1 MQPDHNIATE
11 VLVDIFDLFL
21 YLSMA
26 AGFLMA
32 FSLGANDVA
41 NSMASAVGAR
51 AITIRQAVIIAG
63 TLTFVGAVF
72 LGSHVT
78 ATITRGIINPEHI
91 ADPRIMMLGMFS
103 ALLAASLWV
112 LIASL
117 TALPVSSTHSIV
129 GSILGFGI
137 VAGGPL
143 VVNWWILSGVVLSW
157 IISPLFAGT
166 IAFLIFSHIRRYIFF
181 KEHFL
186 QQARNWAPRWIGLT
200 ALILGYSFIY
210 KTPVGKDLEMT
221 RITAVIITA
230 LLAICAWYGGRLI
243 INRITRKKEQSVEEV
258 EGIFRRMQIMTSSYV
273 ALSHGANDVAN
284 AIGPVAAIYILARQQ
299 ELIQTAEIPLFLLIL
314 GGLGLTAGIAL
325 LGKKVIATVGTRITT
340 LTNTRGF
347 AVDFSAATTVLI
359 ASNMGMPVSTTHACV
374 GGVTGVGLAGGF
386 SAVNFGVLFR
396 IMGYWVLTVPI
407 TAITSIVIFQ
417 ILKWIFI

>member
-1 MQPDHNIATE
+1 
-11 VLVDIFDLFL
+11 
-21 YLSMA
+21 
-26 AGFLMA
+26 MA

-51 AITIRQAVIIAG
+51 AITVRQAVIIAG
-63 TLTFVGAVF
+63 TLTFIGAVF

-78 ATITRGIINPEHI
+78 ATITKGIINPEQI

-112 LIASL
+112 LLASL

-137 VAGGPL
+137 VAGGPS
-143 VVNWWILSGVVLSW
+143 VVNWWMLSGVVLSW

-166 IAFLIFSHIRRYIFF
+166 ISYLIFSHIRKYIFF
-181 KEHFL
+181 KKHFL
-186 QQARNWAPRWIGLT
+186 HQARIWAPRWIGLT

-210 KTPVGKDLEMT
+210 KTPVGKDLELT
-221 RITAVIITA
+221 RTMAFIFTFLI
-230 LLAICAWYGGRLI
+230 AICAWFVGKLLVNRL
-243 INRITRKKEQSVEEV
+243 TRKKEESVEEV
-258 EGIFRRMQIMTSSYV
+258 ESIFRRLQIMTSSYV

-284 AIGPVAAIYILARQQ
+284 AIGPVAAIYILARHH
-299 ELIQTAEIPLFLLIL
+299 ELVQAAEIPVFMLVL
-314 GGLGLTAGIAL
+314 GGLGLSAGIAL
-325 LGKKVIATVGTRITT
+325 LGKKVIATVGNKITT

-347 AVDFSAATTVLI
+347 AVDFSAATTVLV

-374 GGVTGVGLAGGF
+374 GGVTGVGLARGF
-386 SAVNFGVLFR
+386 SAVNFKVLFR
-396 IMGYWVLTVPI
+396 IVGYWILTVPI
-407 TAITSIVIFQ
+407 AAFTSIIIFQ
-417 ILKWIFI
+417 TLKWIFIY

>member
-1 MQPDHNIATE
+1 ME
-11 VLVDIFDLFL
+11 FFDIFL

-51 AITIRQAVIIAG
+51 AITVRQAVIIAG
-63 TLTFVGAVF
+63 TLTFIGAVF

-103 ALLAASLWV
+103 ALMAASLWV

-129 GSILGFGI
+129 GSILGFGV
-137 VAGGPL
+137 VAGGPQ

-157 IISPLFAGT
+157 IISPLFAGS
-166 IAFLIFSHIRRYIFF
+166 IAYFIFSHIRKFIFF
-181 KEHFL
+181 KKDFL
-186 QQARNWAPRWIGLT
+186 NQARIWAPRWIGLT

-210 KTPVGKDLEMT
+210 KTPVGQDLNLSG
-221 RITAVIITA
+221 TAA
-230 LLAICAWYGGRLI
+230 LLATSSIAITAWFAGKI
-243 INRITRKKEQSVEEV
+243 IVNRITREKEQKVEEV
-258 EGIFRRMQIMTSSYV
+258 EGIFRRLQILTSSYV

-284 AIGPVAAIYILARQQ
+284 AIGPVAAIYILARHH
-299 ELIQTAEIPLFLLIL
+299 ELIQTAEIPIFMLVL
-314 GGLGLTAGIAL
+314 GGLGLSAGIAL
-325 LGKKVIATVGTRITT
+325 LGKKVIATVGSKITT

-374 GGVTGVGLAGGF
+374 GGVTGVGLARGF
-386 SAVNFGVLFR
+386 SAVNFKVLLR
-396 IMGYWVLTVPI
+396 IVGYWLLTVPI
-407 TAITSIVIFQ
+407 AAFTCIIIFQ
-417 ILKWIFI
+417 ILKWIFIY

>member
-1 MQPDHNIATE
+1 M
-11 VLVDIFDLFL
+11 DIFDLFL

-51 AITIRQAVIIAG
+51 AITVRQAVIIAG

-103 ALLAASLWV
+103 ALMAASLWV
-112 LIASL
+112 LLASI

-129 GSILGFGI
+129 GSILGFGF
-137 VAGGPL
+137 VAGGPD
-143 VVNWWILSGVVLSW
+143 VINWWILSGVVLSW

-166 IAFLIFSHIRRYIFF
+166 IAFLIFSHIRKYIFY
-181 KEHFL
+181 KKHFL
-186 QQARNWAPRWIGLT
+186 EQARKWAPRWIGLT
-200 ALILGYSFIY
+200 ALILSYSFIY
-210 KTPVGKDLEMT
+210 KTPVGKDLELT
-221 RITAVIITA
+221 RTATAVFTT
-230 LLAICAWYGGRLI
+230 LLAVCAWYAGKLV
-243 INRITRKKEQSVEEV
+243 INRITREKEESVEEV

-284 AIGPVAAIYILARQQ
+284 AIGPVAAIYILSRHH
-299 ELIQTAEIPLFLLIL
+299 ELIQTAEIPVFMLIL
-314 GGLGLTAGIAL
+314 GGVGLSTGIAL
-325 LGKKVIATVGTRITT
+325 LGKKVIATVGSKITT

-347 AVDFSAATTVLI
+347 SVDFSAATTVLI
-359 ASNMGMPVSTTHACV
+359 ASNLGMPVSTTHACV
-374 GGVTGVGLAGGF
+374 GGITGVGLARGF
-386 SAVNFGVLFR
+386 SSVNFTVLLK
-396 IMGYWVLTVPI
+396 IAGYWVLTVPI
-407 TAITSIVIFQ
+407 AAFTSIIIFQ

>member
-1 MQPDHNIATE
+1 M
-11 VLVDIFDLFL
+11 DIFDLFL
-21 YLSMA
+21 YLSMG

-51 AITIRQAVIIAG
+51 AITVRQAVVIAG
-63 TLTFVGAVF
+63 TLTFLGAVF

-78 ATITRGIINPEHI
+78 STITRGILNPDHI

-112 LIASL
+112 LLASL

-129 GSILGFGI
+129 GSILGFGF
-137 VAGGPL
+137 VAGGPG
-143 VVNWWILSGVVLSW
+143 VINWWVLSGVVLSW
-157 IISPLFAGT
+157 IISPLFAGS
-166 IAFLIFSHIRRYIFF
+166 IAFFIFSHIRKYIFF
-181 KEHFL
+181 KKHYL
-186 QQARNWAPRWIGLT
+186 SQAQKWAPRWIGLT

-210 KTPVGKDLEMT
+210 KTPVGKNLDLT
-221 RITAVIITA
+221 GTAAMMVTA
-230 LLAICAWYGGRLI
+230 LLAICAWYAGRLI
-243 INRITRKKEQSVEEV
+243 INRITREKEESVEEV
-258 EGIFRRMQIMTSSYV
+258 EGIFRKMQIMTSAYV

-284 AIGPVAAIYILARQQ
+284 AIGPVAAIYILARHH
-299 ELIQTAEIPLFLLIL
+299 ELVQAAEIPLFMLVL
-314 GGLGLTAGIAL
+314 GGVGLSTGIAL
-325 LGKKVIATVGTRITT
+325 LGKKVIATVGSKITT

-359 ASNMGMPVSTTHACV
+359 ASNLGMPVSTTHACV
-374 GGVTGVGLAGGF
+374 GGITGVGLAKGF
-386 SAVNFGVLFR
+386 SSVNFNVLFK
-396 IMGYWVLTVPI
+396 IVGYWILTVPI
-407 TAITSIVIFQ
+407 AAFTSIIIFQ